1 MAVKKNK
8 WNGNEKSGK
17 DGNPASKWLVVGL
30 VILLLWILSMV
41 IAAGLSLYFG
51 ADIDLE
57 SKVGQGNIAIIPI
70 KGEIASEKPNM
81 LFVQEGT
88 SSTKTIQFIKA
99 AEKDPSV
106 RAIIFDI
113 NSPGGSAVASEEI
126 AHAIKESTK
135 YKVAVIRDLGAS
147 GAYWIASS
155 SDVIFAS
162 RMSLTGSIGVISSF
176 IQFEGLMD
184 KYGISYER
192 LVAGERKDIGSP
204 FREMTDEERI
214 LFQKKINTIH
224 EYFINEV
231 AENRNL
237 SSNARKAIADG
248 SFFLGSEAK
257 EHGLIDEIGNKDDAI
272 RFIER
277 QLNITAKPVEYKE
290 KTGFLSNFVDAMS
303 KPSFF
308 MGQGIGY
315 ALKDVNTES
324 DIGIKT

>member
-1 MAVKKNK
+1 M
-8 WNGNEKSGK
+8 
-17 DGNPASKWLVVGL
+17 
-30 VILLLWILSMV
+30 
-41 IAAGLSLYFG
+41 
-51 ADIDLE
+51 
-57 SKVGQGNIAIIPI
+57 
-70 KGEIASEKPNM
+70 
-81 LFVQEGT
+81 QEGT

-224 EYFINEV
+224 EYFINENGKKSLRKYT
-231 AENRNL
+231 EPINL
-237 SSNARKAIADG
+237 SMFDDRGWMTSKEEIWYISEYLTEVEHIPILNRSQLASLRVASLTERKSGEIVQWIKKG
-248 SFFLGSEAK
+248 
-257 EHGLIDEIGNKDDAI
+257 DEVIHLFD
-272 RFIER
+272 
-277 QLNITAKPVEYKE
+277 
-290 KTGFLSNFVDAMS
+290 
-303 KPSFF
+303 
-308 MGQGIGY
+308 
-315 ALKDVNTES
+315 
-324 DIGIKT
+324 